1 MKGMSAGL
9 CTVPQRLSRWWWI
22 NVDYHWG
29 KEWEGDHKYIMVQ
42 QPWGLRG
49 FASFTAWQILVA
61 RSNTQICLH
70 PLEKV
75 EAAQIV
81 CHTLP
86 YLVVFL
92 AFNLLRIRDVVRV
105 CQLNIISDVERNAVL
120 HGQWLVTSGN
130 TRGAEVPEVS
140 APAPQAACHGGE
152 LPVNEGRP
160 MCQKGYGA
168 AASRRSRGGGVAM
181 FIREFTG
188 HISHRSAFRQHWQIA
203 ASSQVEKA
211 APVV

>member
-1 MKGMSAGL
+1 MFAPPG
-9 CTVPQRLSRWWWI
+9 
-22 NVDYHWG
+22 
-29 KEWEGDHKYIMVQ
+29 EGGSSPD
-42 QPWGLRG
+42 
-49 FASFTAWQILVA
+49 
-61 RSNTQICLH
+61 C
-70 PLEKV
+70 
-75 EAAQIV
+75 
-81 CHTLP
+81 LP

-211 APVV
+211 LRQLCEGRRHLACLVPDARFQRACVPLGQ

>member
-1 MKGMSAGL
+1 MFAPPG
-9 CTVPQRLSRWWWI
+9 
-22 NVDYHWG
+22 
-29 KEWEGDHKYIMVQ
+29 EGGSSPD
-42 QPWGLRG
+42 
-49 FASFTAWQILVA
+49 
-61 RSNTQICLH
+61 C
-70 PLEKV
+70 
-75 EAAQIV
+75 
-81 CHTLP
+81 LP

-92 AFNLLRIRDVVRV
+92 AFNLLRIRDVVLV

-130 TRGAEVPEVS
+130 ARGAEVPKVS

-181 FIREFTG
+181 FIREFSG
-188 HISHRSAFRQHWQIA
+188 HIASFRIPA
-203 ASSQVEKA
+203 ALANCCVVPGGEGCASCVRDEGTLPALYLMPDSSVLACPLASEFGHH
-211 APVV
+211 V